1 MVDQV
6 IYFVLEKSAIKRD
19 KQLRLSVK
27 QPSGNERPF
36 DEFAKIDDHTFA
48 FKVNLTGFE
57 PGTADFYI
65 DLIDP
70 DLISTNK
77 EPQDVLQV
85 MPHYSVNCRC
95 EDDKDD
101 LIELFGEKAKKRRSH
116 DDDSSSASKISNMD
130 GNFSPEPLSSIE
142 SQNSPIENLISTN
155 ESQNSPKENLFSM
168 VESQISTLDDVMST
182 IESPEGLPDFN
193 DLSDWQNINLE
204 GVINSESLETVINSE
219 SFMKHDGPRNP
230 DRPIEI
236 ATGDGPGGIISIASG
251 NFLSKGQPRKCREI
265 CCKSIA
271 FVRSTADTYLKRIDY
286 KKWLNTLVKCI
297 LIPVVLNVV
306 YHLAAYFL

>member
-1 MVDQV
+1 MMDQV

-27 QPSGNERPF
+27 QFSGNEQQF
-36 DEFAKIDDHTFA
+36 NEFAKIDDHTFA

-85 MPHYSVNCRC
+85 MPHYLVNCRC

-101 LIELFGEKAKKRRSH
+101 LIELFGEKAKKRRISH
-116 DDDSSSASKISNMD
+116 DDNSSPASKISNMD
-130 GNFSPEPLSSIE
+130 GNFSPEPISSVE
-142 SQNSPIENLISTN
+142 SQNSPNESLILTT
-155 ESQNSPKENLFSM
+155 ESQNP
-168 VESQISTLDDVMST
+168 TLDDLTST
-182 IESPEGLPDFN
+182 IDLPHFE
-193 DLSDWQNINLE
+193 DLFPDID
-204 GVINSESLETVINSE
+204 IETVLNSE

-236 ATGDGPGGIISIASG
+236 ATGDGPGDIISVGSG
-251 NFLSKGQPRKCREI
+251 NFLSKGQPRKCREM